1 MPAFEYRALNSKGKE
16 ERGIIEGDTSRQV
29 RQALRNRELTPLEV
43 QAVIKKHK
51 ETATGV
57 MSRPLFGGGLSPTD
71 LALVTRQLATLIGS
85 GSPIEEALNSIVRQ
99 SENGSMRR
107 IISAVRS
114 KVLEGHTLANAL
126 GQFPHAFPALYR
138 ATVGAGEKSGHL
150 EQVLERLADYTE
162 NRQLSQQKV
171 SSALAYPILLSV
183 VSIGIVIAL
192 LKFVVPNVIKVFDTF
207 NHELPLLTRL
217 LIKSSQFLENYGTA
231 LLIGIVGIAFLI
243 LLLLKQESWK
253 MRFQR
258 WQLKIPVIGRLVRS
272 TNSERF
278 ARTLSILASSGVP
291 IIDAMHIAAEVVS
304 NLPMRQAILEA
315 AARVRE
321 GTSIYKALEKSTLF
335 PPMMIYLIAS
345 GEGSGR
351 LEQMLERAATQ
362 QEREIQARLATFV
375 GLLEPALILLMGGIV
390 TLIVLAI
397 MLPILNMP
405 QLVR

>member
-1 MPAFEYRALNSKGKE
+1 MPAFEYRALNTKGKE
-16 ERGIIEGDTSRQV
+16 ERGIIEGDTARQV
-29 RQALRNRELTPLEV
+29 RQTLRNRDLTPLEV
-43 QAVIKKHK
+43 QTVVKKQK
-51 ETATGV
+51 EAATGV
-57 MSRPLFGGGLSPTD
+57 LSRPLFGGGLSPTD
-71 LALVTRQLATLIGS
+71 LALVTRQMATLIGS
-85 GSPIEEALNSIVRQ
+85 GSPIEETLGSIVRQ

-114 KVLEGHTLANAL
+114 KVLEGHTLASAL
-126 GQFPHAFPALYR
+126 GQYPHAFPALYR
-138 ATVGAGEKSGHL
+138 ATVGAGERSGHL
-150 EQVLERLADYTE
+150 EPVLERLADYTE
-162 NRQLSQQKV
+162 SRQLSQQKV
-171 SSALAYPILLSV
+171 SSALAYPILLSI

-217 LIKSSQFLENYGTA
+217 LIKSSQFLENYGTT
-231 LLIGIVGIAFLI
+231 LLIAVLGII
-243 LLLLKQESWK
+243 LVIVMLLKRDKWK
-253 MRFQR
+253 VRFQR
-258 WQLKIPVIGRLVRS
+258 LQLKLPVIGRLVRS

-291 IIDAMHIAAEVVS
+291 IIDAMHIAAEVVN

-315 AARVRE
+315 AARIRE
-321 GTSIYKALEKSTLF
+321 GTSIYKALERSGLF
-335 PPMMIYLIAS
+335 PPMMISLIAS
-345 GEGSGR
+345 GENSGR
-351 LEQMLERAATQ
+351 LESMLDRAATQ
-362 QEREIQARLATFV
+362 QEREIQARLATLV